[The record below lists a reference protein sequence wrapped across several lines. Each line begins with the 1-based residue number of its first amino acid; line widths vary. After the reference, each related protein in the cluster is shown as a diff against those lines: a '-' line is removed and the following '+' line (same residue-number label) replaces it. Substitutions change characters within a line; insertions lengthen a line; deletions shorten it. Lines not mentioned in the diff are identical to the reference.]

1 MSDVAARSSIDN
13 GSLVNLGQSFLIRR
27 APRESGHPVSRV
39 LTILVLATACGVPS
53 QSTSSKSEQPSSIGT
68 SSSAA
73 PTTPSTPTAIAA
85 TGSFQYRAEE
95 LFELQITPT
104 AIAAD
109 SSHVYVAE
117 VQLGARPTDT
127 LSKVIVVSPA
137 GGTPM
142 VVSGSE
148 TPASV
153 SINGLAISDDALY
166 MSGASNGAMR
176 LSGVSRL
183 SSGTAAPVAGGPGGP
198 SDLSHGNGDGGPA
211 LASALQGPASLAF
224 STAGDLYIAE
234 AGDSRVRVV
243 RSGTITTY
251 AGGNGCGDINGLPT
265 GTVATAKFCF
275 VGLLAVDPAG
285 VVYAAQF
292 SRGKWIARID
302 PNGAVSTISSSFAV
316 TGLAIDIN
324 GDLLAADGEAGR
336 VLRFPRGHP
345 EQSSVM
351 ASDLGHVVALATAP
365 DGSAYVANW
374 RNADPTIAVTYKITR
389 LVRSP

>member
-13 GSLVNLGQSFLIRR
+13 GSPVKLGQLHLIRR
-27 APRESGHPVSRV
+27 APRESGRPLSRV

-53 QSTSSKSEQPSSIGT
+53 QSTSSRSEQPSSIGT
-68 SSSAA
+68 SSSAD
-73 PTTPSTPTAIAA
+73 PTTPSTPTATVA
-85 TGSFQYRAEE
+85 TSSFQYHAEE

-109 SSHVYVAE
+109 SSNVYVAE
-117 VQLGARPTDT
+117 VQLGARPTNT

-153 SINGLAISDDALY
+153 SINGLAIRYDALY
-166 MSGASNGAMR
+166 MSAASNGAMG
-176 LSGVSRL
+176 LSGIFRL

-243 RSGTITTY
+243 RSGTITNP

-265 GTVATAKFCF
+265 GTVATAQFCS
-275 VGLLAVDPAG
+275 VGRLAVAPA
-285 VVYAAQF
+285 
-292 SRGKWIARID
+292 
-302 PNGAVSTISSSFAV
+302 
-316 TGLAIDIN
+316 
-324 GDLLAADGEAGR
+324 
-336 VLRFPRGHP
+336 
-345 EQSSVM
+345 
-351 ASDLGHVVALATAP
+351 VA
-365 DGSAYVANW
+365 
-374 RNADPTIAVTYKITR
+374 
-389 LVRSP
+389 